1 VIYCE
6 WYNSVLQNPQG
17 KMVSVMSQVL
27 DITERKRAEEALR
40 ESENRLRTIVE
51 GTQALLMSVDTN
63 GHFTYANE
71 ATARAVGY
79 TSPAELIGKAYL
91 HFIHIEDRQQVL
103 DTFIN
108 QANPRQPSSLQ
119 EFRIVDTAGKV
130 KWFSFLASLEIKA
143 GQVVGRSGVALDI
156 TERKRAEEA
165 LRKKDEHYRNV
176 IESIF
181 RFVPEGLLVLS
192 EDFNP
197 LKQNKAFG
205 ELVQQYAAQLG
216 YTEQELAE
224 LITEQVRRK
233 ILSEDTTEIQI
244 PKKRL

>member
-1 VIYCE
+1 MSTRIR
-6 WYNSVLQNPQG
+6 VLILEDRAADADLMLHELRQAGFDPDWQRVDIEPDYLKGLEANPDLILADWSLPQFSG
-17 KMVSVMSQVL
+17 LRALRLVNKRGL
-27 DITERKRAEEALR
+27 DIPFIIVSGSVGEEAAVEFMRQGASDYVLKDRLTRLGQAVRHALEDKQLREERK
-40 ESENRLRTIVE
+40 
-51 GTQALLMSVDTN
+51 Q
-63 GHFTYANE
+63 
-71 ATARAVGY
+71 
-79 TSPAELIGKAYL
+79 
-91 HFIHIEDRQQVL
+91 
-103 DTFIN
+103 
-108 QANPRQPSSLQ
+108 
-119 EFRIVDTAGKV
+119 
-130 KWFSFLASLEIKA
+130 
-143 GQVVGRSGVALDI
+143 
-156 TERKRAEEA
+156 AEEA

-181 RFVPEGLLVLS
+181 RFVPEGLLVLN
-192 EDFNP
+192 EDFSP